1 MSAFTEALLSRTDH
15 ATTAIDWCEA
25 NFAVHP
31 SVAEFYNTLSSLFFC
46 VTGVSISIQ
55 CLYLPRLRT
64 PLYFSGPLIF
74 LLGLASAAFHATL
87 SLTWQRID
95 ELTENLSLVALLHGA
110 LQPAW
115 GLLSYLTHSA
125 LASLGVLRIH
135 DFLFTELHLIG
146 SAVALGVA
154 LHTLSAHASN
164 PRPLSP
170 AIRGRLLVVCASAL
184 LGGVAWVI
192 DRLACTHIPSQFN
205 FQLHAW
211 WHVGGAIALHEAFS
225 VAAYAGTTLDGGK
238 AALQVGPLGLVS
250 IVVATGGTGGGVDS
264 PRTDR
269 ASKRS

>member
-1 MSAFTEALLSRTDH
+1 MLDEFSAALLSRADH
-15 ATTAIDWCEA
+15 ATVAIDWCEA
-25 NFAVHP
+25 NFAMHP
-31 SVAEFYNTLSSLFFC
+31 SIAELYNTLSSFSFC
-46 VTGVSISIQ
+46 LTGLSIALQ

-95 ELTENLSLVALLHGA
+95 EMTENISLVALLHGA
-110 LQPAW
+110 LQPTW
-115 GLLSYLTHSA
+115 GLLSYLIHSA
-125 LASLGVLRIH
+125 LATLGVLRIH

-154 LHTLSAHASN
+154 LHTLSVHASS
-164 PRPLSP
+164 PPGRPLP
-170 AIRGRLLVVCASAL
+170 PGIRGRLLVVCASAL

-192 DRLACTHIPSQFN
+192 DRLACQHIPSQFN

-211 WHVGGAIALHEAFS
+211 WHVGGAIALHEAFV

-238 AALQVGPLGLVS
+238 VSLQVGPLGLVS
-250 IVVATGGTGGGVDS
+250 IVVPGGGG
-264 PRTDR
+264 DR
-269 ASKRS
+269 VGKSM